1 MSHSVCAPP
10 AREVARNYAID
21 WLRIALVLVVF
32 FFHAAHIFDLDVAAS
47 VKNRDT
53 SLALSV
59 YAFFVYQWDMQL
71 LFVLAGAS
79 AWFSLRTRTS
89 EGYLRE
95 RSRRLLLPFAFGSLV
110 LIPWNGYM
118 SALNHGTFHGSYWKF
133 VPVHF
138 EGIWAA
144 LKVPPLPYS
153 PSVLFVTSW
162 HLWFLGYLMVFSLL
176 ARPLF
181 LFAGA
186 KEHRAAFAYAISWCK
201 EPWALCAL
209 GLPILLIKLALD
221 ASFPSHT
228 DWSETLVWATLYC
241 YGWLFMT
248 EPYFLCKVVDQAAG
262 WLAVGCICIAMLSG
276 AYAMGYLQSWMDH
289 PAYTWDYFLYQV
301 VASVNTWAWVLA
313 IFGLGMRW
321 LNFSNAVLKY
331 AGECVL
337 PFYILHQ
344 TVMFSIGFV
353 VVQYSLGIFWKFLII
368 TIGSLLATLT
378 IYELALRR
386 NNGLRI
392 MFGMKGLPRR

>member
-1 MSHSVCAPP
+1 VSHSVTAPP

-21 WLRIALVLVVF
+21 WLRIAIVLVVF
-32 FFHAAHIFDLDVAAS
+32 FFHAAHIFDLDLAAS

-71 LFVLAGAS
+71 MFVLAGAS
-79 AWFSLRTRTS
+79 AWFSLRTRTP

-95 RSRRLLLPFAFGSLV
+95 RSRRLLLPFACGSLV
-110 LIPWNGYM
+110 LIPWNGFM

-133 VPVHF
+133 FPIHF
-138 EGIWAA
+138 EGIWTA

-186 KEHRAAFAYAISWCK
+186 EERPAVLVCVTSWCK

-209 GLPILLIKLALD
+209 GFPILLIKLALD

-228 DWSETLVWATLYC
+228 GWSETLVWATLYC
-241 YGWLFMT
+241 YGWLFMM
-248 EPYFLCKVVDQAAG
+248 EPRFLCKVVDQAAG
-262 WLAVGCICIAMLSG
+262 WLAIGCICIAMLSG
-276 AYAMGYLQSWMDH
+276 AYAMGYLSGWLNQ
-289 PAYTWDYFLYQV
+289 PAYTWDYLLYQV

-313 IFGLGMRW
+313 ILGLGMRR
-321 LNFSNAVLKY
+321 LNFSNAVLEY

-344 TVMFSIGFV
+344 TVMFSISFV

-368 TIGSLLATLT
+368 TIGAFLATLT
-378 IYELALRR
+378 IYEFALRR
-386 NNGLRI
+386 NDGLRI
-392 MFGMKGLPRR
+392 IFGMKPLLRR

>member
-1 MSHSVCAPP
+1 MSHSGSAPP
-10 AREVARNYAID
+10 AREVVRNYAID
-21 WLRIALVLVVF
+21 WLRIAGVLAVF
-32 FFHAAHIFDLDVAAS
+32 FFHAAHIFDLDLAAS
-47 VKNRDT
+47 VKNKDT
-53 SLALSV
+53 SLVLSV
-59 YAFFVYQWDMQL
+59 YVFFVYQWAMQL
-71 LFVLAGAS
+71 MFVLAGVS
-79 AWFSLRTRTS
+79 AWYSLRTRTPG
-89 EGYLRE
+89 GYLRE
-95 RSRRLLLPFAFGSLV
+95 RSRRLLVPFVFGSLV

-118 SALNHGTFHGSYWKF
+118 SALNHGTFHGSYWRYF
-133 VPVHF
+133 PIHF
-138 EGIWAA
+138 DGIWAA

-186 KEHRAAFAYAISWCK
+186 GERRAVIVRAASWCE

-209 GLPILLIKLALD
+209 GFPVLLIKLALD

-248 EPYFLCKVVDQAAG
+248 EPRFLRKAVDQATG
-262 WLAVGCICIAMLSG
+262 WLAVGCICVAMLSG
-276 AYAMGYLQSWMDH
+276 AYAKGYLSDWLNH
-289 PAYTWDYFLYQV
+289 PAYTWDYLLYQV

-313 IFGLGMRW
+313 ILGLGMRW
-321 LNFSNAVLKY
+321 LNFSNAVLEY

-353 VVQYSLGIFWKFLII
+353 VVQYSLGVFWKFLII
-368 TIGSLLATLT
+368 TTGAFLTTLT

-386 NNGLRI
+386 SNGLRI
-392 MFGMKGLPRR
+392 LFGMRSLPRR